1 MFMLFNSFPYTN
13 VFFKDMHSDSSSSYV
28 CFIIII
34 IIIIIT
40 FAIII
45 MHNIFFLY
53 AQASLEM
60 SGTSRLYFSAL
71 FTCVHDIYIK
81 SNNNDNAKLRVK
93 NELLFPFLLV

>member
-1 MFMLFNSFPYTN
+1 MFMLFNSFLYPN

-28 CFIIII
+28 CFIII

-71 FTCVHDIYIK
+71 FTCVHDIYVK

-93 NELLFPFLLV
+93 NEFLFPFLLV